1 MGEEMKTPLLFNV
14 PRVTHCHI
22 TYSLLKVAQ
31 AELFGLWEEFSLMH
45 EASVEND
52 VGAFCNFNAVN
63 VIILQSSSHRE
74 INHGMKPQRLVD
86 ETLQHSQVL
95 TFNVFWTLFT

>member
-1 MGEEMKTPLLFNV
+1 MGEEMKTQLLFSV
-14 PRVTHCHI
+14 PRATHCHI
-22 TYSLLKVAQ
+22 TYCLLKVAQ
-31 AELFGLWEEFSLMH
+31 AELSGLWEEFSLMH

-63 VIILQSSSHRE
+63 GVVLQSSSHRE

-86 ETLQHSQVL
+86 ETLQHSQAL
-95 TFNVFWTLFT
+95 TVNVFCTLFT